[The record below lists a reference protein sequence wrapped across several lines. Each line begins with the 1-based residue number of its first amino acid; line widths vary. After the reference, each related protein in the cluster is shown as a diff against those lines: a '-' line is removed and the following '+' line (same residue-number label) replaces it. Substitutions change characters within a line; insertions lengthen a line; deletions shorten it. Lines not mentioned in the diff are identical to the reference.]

1 MNRSERPYGSW
12 KSPIDSNLIVSNMV
26 RMGKVCLDGNAAFW
40 LETRPEESGRDMV
53 CASLADGSLLDLTPQ
68 PFNTRT
74 RVHEFGGGGF
84 TAAGGKVFFSNLLDQ
99 RVYVQAGRDGQSFE
113 EPRPLTPEPVAAGKH
128 LRFADLALDQKRNRL
143 IAVQEDHRQ
152 TDKDSP
158 AAIVA
163 ISIGSDPAQT
173 PQILVEGADFYT
185 SPRVSPDGSKLAWL
199 QWNHPDMPWYQTE
212 LWIADITDDGTLKNR
227 KVLIAD
233 ENDAITQPEWSPD
246 GLLYFCSDRSGWW
259 NIHRIKD
266 GQVDRVMDA
275 EVECGVPHIYFG
287 NTTYGFASKDRII
300 CTFAEK
306 GLWSLAE
313 LDIPSRKLERIDCR
327 FQEITFLKVNAQ
339 RAVFRGGSPS
349 EPVSIVE
356 FDISSRNFKVLKR
369 SFELKGDLA
378 PQLNRYLSTPERI
391 EFPSYG
397 GRVAH
402 AFYYP
407 PSNDDFT
414 ASQNELPPLIV
425 KIHGGPNNQAFNS
438 LDLSNQY
445 WTSRGFALV
454 DVNYGGSSGYGRAYR
469 DRLRMNW
476 GIVDNQDA
484 ASAARYLIERGLVDP
499 KRIAITGMSA
509 GGFATICGVT
519 FHDIFSAGSAHF
531 GIGDMEAMAELFH
544 KFQSH
549 FLRTMI
555 APFPEQ
561 RDEYRKRSAINFAA
575 QIKCP
580 LLLFHGALDSIVPIS
595 QSELLAQKLDE
606 LNKPHALVSFTDEP
620 HVFRKADNI
629 KLTMETEL
637 AFYSLLFMFEPADSL
652 NPADLSK
659 IQKVQEAIITLAQS
673 GGA

>member
-26 RMGKVCLDGNAAFW
+26 RMGKVCLDDNDAFW
-40 LETRPEESGRDMV
+40 LETRPEESGRDMI
-53 CASLADGSLLDLTPQ
+53 CASHSDGMRQDVTPQ

-99 RVYVQAGRDGQSFE
+99 RVYVQERKDGQAFQN
-113 EPRPLTPEPVAAGKH
+113 PRPLTPEPQQPGKH
-128 LRFADLALDQKRNRL
+128 LRFADLALDQKGNRL
-143 IAVQEDHRQ
+143 IAVQEDHRE
-152 TDKDSP
+152 TDQDSP
-158 AAIVA
+158 ASLVA
-163 ISIGSDPAQT
+163 ISLEGDPEAL
-173 PQILVEGADFYT
+173 PQILANGADFYT

-199 QWNHPDMPWYQTE
+199 QWNHPDMPWYRTE
-212 LWIADITDDGTLKNR
+212 LWIADITDDGTLKN
-227 KVLIAD
+227 KKALIAD
-233 ENDAITQPEWSPD
+233 DNDAITQPEWSPD

-259 NIHRIKD
+259 NIYRIRD
-266 GQVDRVMDA
+266 GLIERIMDA

-287 NTTYGFASKDRII
+287 NTTYGFASKDRIV
-300 CTFAEK
+300 CAFAEK
-306 GLWSLAE
+306 GLWTLAE
-313 LDIPSRKLERIDCR
+313 LNIPLRKLERIDCR
-327 FQEITFLKVNAQ
+327 FQEITFLKVNDQ

-356 FDISSRNFKVLKR
+356 FNISNRDFRVLKR
-369 SFELKGDLA
+369 SFEMKAELA
-378 PQLNRYLSTPERI
+378 AQLSKYLSTPESI
-391 EFPSYG
+391 AFPSEG
-397 GRVAH
+397 GRIAN

-407 PSNDDFT
+407 PSNADFC
-414 ASQNELPPLIV
+414 AEEKELPPLIV

-438 LDLSNQY
+438 LDLTNQY

-454 DVNYGGSSGYGRAYR
+454 DVNYGGSSGYGREYR

-484 ASAARYLIERGLVDP
+484 AAAARYLIERGLVDP

-519 FHDIFSAGSAHF
+519 FHEIFSAGSAHF
-531 GIGDMEAMAELFH
+531 GIGDMEAMANLFH
-544 KFQSH
+544 KFQSR

-555 APFPEQ
+555 APFPEK
-561 RDEYRKRSAINFAA
+561 REEYKKRSAINFVE

-595 QSELLAQKLDE
+595 QSELLAEKLKE
-606 LNKPHALVSFTDEP
+606 LNKPYALVTFADEP
-620 HVFRKADNI
+620 HVFRKAENI

-637 AFYSLLFMFEPADSL
+637 AFYSMLFKFQPADSL

-659 IQKVQEAIITLAQS
+659 IQKALEASINLAQHGS
-673 GGA
+673 G